1 MLVLQGDNYKPGN
14 PIALFTKKCIAVFE
28 RNDINKLFR
37 APGLDSTFCNPGT
50 AI

>member
-1 MLVLQGDNYKPGN
+1 MLDLHGDNYKPGN
-14 PIALFTKKCIAVFE
+14 PIALFTKKCIAIFE

-50 AI
+50 AV